1 MGRGRSAGYD
11 DQRDLIL
18 EQAGRLFALRGYPA
32 TSMNQVA
39 EACGLSKATLYHYY
53 KDKYA
58 LLVTIAES
66 HVTRLATLI
75 DEAGGGSRRRDDP
88 ADVPR
93 DVSSDLSTG
102 GPSGASSDE
111 QPDLPS
117 DLPPD
122 LPPDLRL
129 RRLIRSLVE
138 EYSTAQSAHR
148 VLTEDVRFLTDE
160 DRERVLD
167 QERRVV
173 RGFSR
178 VVLALRPDLEDTPMG
193 MPLTMLLFGMINWM
207 FTWMK
212 ADGALDYDDM
222 APIVADLFLGGL
234 PAVKAPIPVPA
245 LAG

>member
-18 EQAGRLFALRGYPA
+18 EQAGKLFALRSYPA

-75 DEAGGGSRRRDDP
+75 DEAGRGQRP
-88 ADVPR
+88 P
-93 DVSSDLSTG
+93 
-102 GPSGASSDE
+102 DE
-111 QPDLPS
+111 Q
-117 DLPPD
+117 
-122 LPPDLRL
+122 L

-178 VVLALRPDLEDTPMG
+178 VVLALRPDLKDTPMG

>member
-18 EQAGRLFALRGYPA
+18 VQAGKLFALRGYPA

-39 EACGLSKATLYHYY
+39 EASGLSKATLYHYY

-66 HVTRLATLI
+66 HVNRLATI
-75 DEAGGGSRRRDDP
+75 IEEAGGGQRTP
-88 ADVPR
+88 
-93 DVSSDLSTG
+93 
-102 GPSGASSDE
+102 DE
-111 QPDLPS
+111 Q
-117 DLPPD
+117 
-122 LPPDLRL
+122 L

-148 VLTEDVRFLTDE
+148 VLTEDVRFLADE
-160 DRERVLD
+160 DRERVID

-178 VVLALRPDLEDTPMG
+178 VVLALRPDLQDTPLG

-234 PAVKAPIPVPA
+234 PAVKAPIPEPA
-245 LAG
+245 HAG

>member
-18 EQAGRLFALRGYPA
+18 EQAGKLFAQRGYPA

-39 EACGLSKATLYHYY
+39 DACGLSKATLYHYY

-66 HVTRLATLI
+66 HVSRLVALI
-75 DEAGGGSRRRDDP
+75 DEAGSGPGS
-88 ADVPR
+88 
-93 DVSSDLSTG
+93 
-102 GPSGASSDE
+102 
-111 QPDLPS
+111 PDAQ
-117 DLPPD
+117 
-122 LPPDLRL
+122 L

-148 VLTEDVRFLTDE
+148 VLTEDVRFLADD

-167 QERRVV
+167 QERQVV

-178 VVLALRPDLEDTPMG
+178 VVTALRPDLKDTPMG

-212 ADGALDYDDM
+212 PDGPLDYDDM

-245 LAG
+245 NAG